1 MAMTPASI
9 LYLFGM
15 LLVLTGERVVGG
27 DDPARYGLTGLGLAL
42 LLASF
47 AYNVRERANA
57 TNDENR
63 DAHAKALL
71 WSGVGALSIA
81 VYALSLQPVT
91 DALSITDAETL
102 HRYKVVVT
110 ALVPILALAG
120 TLPFVAVD
128 HAISREPILV
138 TRGRIKEATLG
149 ALATAFALAW
159 IFPLN
164 FLGTELNKRWDLG
177 YFKTAEVGTRTQAL
191 VEGLDQPIEAYLFFP
206 GSSDVTPEIRGYFDQ
221 LAGGNLTVNYVD
233 HALEPELSKEL
244 KVRDNGNIAL
254 VKRLEGPDA
263 ENAEPQVER
272 IKIGEDFDS
281 AKRKLKTL
289 DEEVQKSLTKLV
301 KGKRVAYFTVGH
313 GEMFWKGSGD
323 DYTQLDKINAVKKIL
338 ESLNYSVKELGLAEG
353 LGTQVPEDAELVAI
367 MGPKLEFQ
375 PEELLALD
383 AYRQRGGHMLVCL
396 EPGGAKLEPLL
407 TSMGV
412 AFDPSKTLLDD
423 KQYLKIN
430 NGLSD
435 RANLV
440 TNKFSSHDS
449 VTNVSRAGQTAV
461 FAAIGAGAIQDT
473 KAPDTKVTVTVRTL
487 PDVWPDANADYENQS
502 TEARKSTELA
512 AAVTQGTGDTEFRA
526 VVVGDANWA
535 SDMVLTQKMFA
546 NLQFL
551 VDGLGWLNQD
561 ATLTGTT
568 SNEEDVKIQHT
579 RENQAWWF
587 YATAVFVPIGFM
599 SLGAVRV
606 RARRKGGAR

>member
-1 MAMTPASI
+1 MTPASI

-27 DDPARYGLTGLGLAL
+27 ADPIRYGLSGLGLAL
-42 LLASF
+42 VAASF
-47 AYNVRERANA
+47 AYNFRQYANA
-57 TNDENR
+57 TDPENR
-63 DAHAKALL
+63 DAYFRAVL
-71 WSGVGALSIA
+71 WSTVGALAIP
-81 VYALSLQPVT
+81 VYAFTLQPVT
-91 DALSITDAETL
+91 DALGLTDETTL
-102 HRYKVVVT
+102 HRYKTVVT

-120 TLPFVAVD
+120 TLPFLAVD

-138 TRGRIKEATLG
+138 TRGRIHDASLG

-164 FLGTELNKRWDLG
+164 YLGTEFNKRWDLG

-206 GSSDVTPEIRGYFDQ
+206 TSSDVTPELHSYFDK
-221 LAGGNLTVNYVD
+221 LAGGNLTVSYVD
-233 HALEPELSKEL
+233 HALEPELAKEL

-254 VKRLEGPDA
+254 VKRVEGED
-263 ENAEPQVER
+263 EPQVER
-272 IKIGEDFDS
+272 IKIGEDFDA

-313 GEMFWKGSGD
+313 GELYWKGSGD
-323 DYTQLDKINAVKKIL
+323 DFTQIDKINAVKKVL

-353 LGTQVPEDAELVAI
+353 LGSQVPEDAELVAI

-375 PEELLALD
+375 PEEIETLD
-383 AYRQRGGHMLVCL
+383 AYRKKGGHMLVCL
-396 EPGGAKLEPLL
+396 EPGGAKLEALL
-407 TSMGV
+407 TPMGI
-412 AFDPSKTLLDD
+412 AWDPSKTLLDD
-423 KQYLKIN
+423 KQYLNITH
-430 NGLSD
+430 GLSD
-435 RANLV
+435 RANIV

-449 VTNVSRAGQTAV
+449 VTTVSRAGQTAV
-461 FAAIGAGAIQDT
+461 FAALGAGAISDK
-473 KAPDTKVTVTVRTL
+473 KAADTKVTVTVRTL
-487 PDVWPDANADYENQS
+487 PDVWQDANADYENQS
-502 TEARKSTELA
+502 SEPRKSYELA
-512 AAVTQGTGDTEFRA
+512 AAVSQGSGESEFRA

-535 SDMVLTQKMFA
+535 SDMVITQKMFA
-546 NLQFL
+546 NIQFL
-551 VDGLGWLNQD
+551 VDGLGWLNKD
-561 ATLTGTT
+561 STLTGTT
-568 SNEEDVKIQHT
+568 NNEEDVKIQHT

-606 RARRKGGAR
+606 RSRRKGGDR

>member
-27 DDPARYGLTGLGLAL
+27 ADPIRYGLSGLGLAL
-42 LLASF
+42 LAASF
-47 AYNVRERANA
+47 AYNFRQHANA
-57 TNDENR
+57 TDPENR
-63 DAHAKALL
+63 DAYFRAIL
-71 WSGVGALSIA
+71 WSAIGAAAIPL
-81 VYALSLQPVT
+81 YALTLQPVT
-91 DALSITDAETL
+91 NALGLTDEETL
-102 HRYKVVVT
+102 HRFKTVVT
-110 ALVPILALAG
+110 ALVPILGLAG
-120 TLPFVAVD
+120 TLPFLAVD

-138 TRGRIKEATLG
+138 TRGRVHDASLG

-164 FLGTELNKRWDLG
+164 YLGTEFNKRWDLG

-191 VEGLDQPIEAYLFFP
+191 VEGLDQPIEAYVFFAA
-206 GSSDVTPEIRGYFDQ
+206 SSDVTPEMHGYFDK

-254 VKRLEGPDA
+254 VKRVEGED
-263 ENAEPQVER
+263 EPQVER
-272 IKIGEDFDS
+272 IKVGEDFDA

-313 GEMFWKGSGD
+313 GELYWKGSGD
-323 DYTQLDKINAVKKIL
+323 DFTQADKINAVKKVL

-353 LGTQVPEDAELVAI
+353 LGSQVPEDAALVAV

-375 PEELLALD
+375 PEEIQALD
-383 AYRQRGGHMLVCL
+383 AYRKQGGHMLVCL
-396 EPGGAKLEPLL
+396 EPGGAKLDDLL
-407 TSMGV
+407 TPMGI
-412 AFDPSKTLLDD
+412 AWDSSKTLLDD
-423 KQYLKIN
+423 KNYLPITR
-430 NGLSD
+430 GVAD
-435 RANLV
+435 RANMV

-449 VTNVSRAGQTAV
+449 VTTVSRAGQQAV
-461 FAAIGAGAIQDT
+461 FAVLGAGSITDK

-487 PDVWPDANADYENQS
+487 PEVWADANGDYENQTS
-502 TEARKSTELA
+502 EPRKSYELA
-512 AAVTQGTGDTEFRA
+512 AAVTQGEGDSEFRA
-526 VVVGDANWA
+526 VVVGDAGWA
-535 SDMVLTQKMFA
+535 SDILITQKMFA
-546 NLQFL
+546 NIQFL
-551 VDGLGWLNQD
+551 VDALGWLNKD
-561 ATLTGTT
+561 ETLTGTT
-568 SNEEDVKIQHT
+568 NNEEDVKIQHT

-606 RARRKGGAR
+606 RSRRKGGDR

>member
-1 MAMTPASI
+1 MTPASI

-27 DDPARYGLTGLGLAL
+27 ADPIRYGVSGLGLAL
-42 LLASF
+42 IAACF
-47 AYNVRERANA
+47 AYNFRQHANA
-57 TNDENR
+57 TDPENK
-63 DAHAKALL
+63 DAYFRAIV
-71 WSGVGALSIA
+71 WSAIGALAIP
-81 VYALSLQPVT
+81 VYALTLQPVT
-91 DALSITDAETL
+91 DALGFSDEETL
-102 HRYKVVVT
+102 HRFKVVVT
-110 ALVPILALAG
+110 ALVPILGLAG
-120 TLPFVAVD
+120 TLPFLAVD

-138 TRGRIKEATLG
+138 TRGRIHDASLG

-164 FLGTELNKRWDLG
+164 YLGTEFNKRWDLG

-191 VEGLDQPIEAYLFFP
+191 VDGLDQPIEAYLFFP
-206 GSSDVTPEIRGYFDQ
+206 TSSDVTSEMRGYFDQ

-254 VKRLEGPDA
+254 VKRVEGED
-263 ENAEPQVER
+263 EPQVER
-272 IKIGEDFDS
+272 IKIGDDFDS

-313 GEMFWKGSGD
+313 GELYWKGSGD
-323 DYTQLDKINAVKKIL
+323 DFTQADKINAVKKVL

-353 LGTQVPEDAELVAI
+353 LGSQVPEDAELVAI

-375 PEELLALD
+375 PEEIQALD
-383 AYRQRGGHMLVCL
+383 AYRKKGGHMLVCL
-396 EPGGAKLEPLL
+396 EPSGAKLEELL
-407 TSMGV
+407 TPMGIDW
-412 AFDPSKTLLDD
+412 DPSKTLLDD
-423 KQYLKIN
+423 KQYLN
-430 NGLSD
+430 VTHGLAD

-449 VTNVSRAGQTAV
+449 VTTVSRAGQQAV
-461 FAAIGAGAIQDT
+461 FAALGAGAIADK

-487 PDVWPDANADYENQS
+487 PDVWADTNTDYENQS
-502 TEARKSTELA
+502 SETRKSYELA
-512 AAVTQGTGDTEFRA
+512 AAVTQGEGDSEFRA

-535 SDMVLTQKMFA
+535 SDMVITQKMFA
-546 NLQFL
+546 NIQFL
-551 VDGLGWLNQD
+551 VDGLGWLNKD
-561 ATLTGTT
+561 PTLTGTT
-568 SNEEDVKIQHT
+568 NNEEDVKIQHT

-606 RARRKGGAR
+606 RARRKGGDR

>member
-1 MAMTPASI
+1 MTPASI

-27 DDPARYGLTGLGLAL
+27 DDPARYGLSGLGLAL

-47 AYNVRERANA
+47 AYNIRQRANA
-57 TNDENR
+57 VDDENR
-63 DAHAKALL
+63 DAYTRAIGWSAL
-71 WSGVGALSIA
+71 GALSLV

-91 DALSITDAETL
+91 DALGLTDDETL

-120 TLPFVAVD
+120 TLPFLAVD

-138 TRGRIKEATLG
+138 TRGRVHDASLG
-149 ALATAFALAW
+149 ALATAFAIAW

-164 FLGTELNKRWDLG
+164 YLGTEFNKRWDLG

-206 GSSDVTPEIRGYFDQ
+206 GSSDVTPEIRGYFDK

-254 VKRLEGPDA
+254 VKRVEGTGEEA
-263 ENAEPQVER
+263 AEPQVER

-301 KGKRVAYFTVGH
+301 KGKRVAYFTIGH
-313 GEMFWKGSGD
+313 GELYWKGSGD
-323 DYTQLDKINAVKKIL
+323 DYTQLDKINAVKKVL

-353 LGTQVPEDAELVAI
+353 LGTQVPEDAELVAV

-375 PEELLALD
+375 PEEIAALD
-383 AYRQRGGHMLVCL
+383 AYRKRGGHMLVCL

-407 TSMGV
+407 TPMGI
-412 AFDPSKTLLDD
+412 AWDPSNTLLDD
-423 KQYLKIN
+423 KQYLNIN
-430 NGLSD
+430 HGLSD
-435 RANLV
+435 RANIV

-461 FAAIGAGAIQDT
+461 FAAIGAGAIEDK

-487 PDVWPDANADYENQS
+487 PDTWADTNADYENQS
-502 TEARKSTELA
+502 TEARKSVELA
-512 AAVTQGTGDTEFRA
+512 AAVSQGTGDTEFRA

-535 SDMVLTQKMFA
+535 SDMVITQKMFA
-546 NLQFL
+546 NIQFL
-551 VDGLGWLNQD
+551 VDGLGWLNKD
-561 ATLTGTT
+561 ASLTGTT

-606 RARRKGGAR
+606 RARRKGGDR

>member
-27 DDPARYGLTGLGLAL
+27 ADPARYAMSGLGFAL
-42 LLASF
+42 VASSF
-47 AYNVRERANA
+47 AYNFRQHANA
-57 TNDENR
+57 TDPENK
-63 DAHAKALL
+63 DAYFKAIL
-71 WSGVGALSIA
+71 WSAIGALAIP
-81 VYALSLQPVT
+81 VYALTLQPVT
-91 DALSITDAETL
+91 DALGFTDEQTL
-102 HRYKVVVT
+102 HRYKVVLT
-110 ALVPILALAG
+110 ALVPILGLAG

-128 HAISREPILV
+128 HAIAREPILV
-138 TRGRIKEATLG
+138 TRRRIHDASLG

-159 IFPLN
+159 VFPLN
-164 FLGTELNKRWDLG
+164 YLGMELNKRWDLG
-177 YFKTAEVGTRTQAL
+177 YFKTAQVGTRTQAI

-206 GSSDVTPEIRGYFDQ
+206 GSSDVTPEIRGYFDA
-221 LAGGNLTVNYVD
+221 LAGGNLTVSYVD

-254 VKRLEGPDA
+254 VKRVEGED
-263 ENAEPQVER
+263 EPQVER

-313 GEMFWKGSGD
+313 GEMYWKGSGD
-323 DYTQLDKINAVKKIL
+323 DFTQMDKINAVKKVL

-353 LGTQVPEDAELVAI
+353 LGSQVPEDAELVAV
-367 MGPKLEFQ
+367 MGPKMEFQ
-375 PEELLALD
+375 PEEIAALD
-383 AYRQRGGHMLVCL
+383 AYRKRGGHMLICL
-396 EPGGAKLEPLL
+396 EPGGAELEALL
-407 TSMGV
+407 TPMGI
-412 AFDPSKTLLDD
+412 AWDPSKTLLDD
-423 KQYLKIN
+423 KQYLKISQ
-430 NGLSD
+430 GLSD

-461 FAAIGAGAIQDT
+461 FAALGAGSITDT

-487 PDVWPDANADYENQS
+487 PDVWADANGDYENQS
-502 TEARKSTELA
+502 SEPRKSVELA
-512 AAVTQGTGDTEFRA
+512 AAVTQGEGESEFRA

-535 SDMVLTQKMFA
+535 SDLVITQKMFA

-551 VDGLGWLNQD
+551 ADSLGWLNKD
-561 ATLTGTT
+561 STLTGTT

-606 RARRKGGAR
+606 RARRKGGDR